1 MESRDLEGALRKT
14 RRPVIDPENV
24 WTYLPMILI
33 YMVFLVALIIY
44 RIGLS
49 WHPWLAPGVVL
60 FLIFVLVILAG
71 AKVDDWWIS
80 NGGVI
85 PSNILLEYK
94 LECAERAKRTVE
106 LYTPMAIVTFW
117 LAYGLFFHA
126 GAEMLVPELMSNA
139 ASLVVFLLVGATNF
153 QLLRK
158 NIMVVVGIS
167 ILIVAISLFVP
178 GPASLASIAN
188 IVVSLHKVTAFS
200 LLYLLTEISN
210 KLRRSPLRNGY
221 SASHVKKL
229 VQTAWIL
236 FAGRFVSLLGWVQIV
251 WVIWILQKQFQR
263 STFISNRRKAEK
275 IEKTYLPVSND
286 RQSSPQ
292 TIDRSFATTAT
303 SPNSVSA
310 PVAYHHQSNG
320 IISGSVPS
328 PLPTTSHSV
337 GRIVSNQTQSYST
350 KIQSPVFSS
359 SQVSNRGMSGRSRY
373 PPRVVPQTGNTKS
386 SRTPKQNHRRK
397 VATPGGSPLDQYG
410 NDGI

>member
-1 MESRDLEGALRKT
+1 MQMESRDLEGALRKT
-14 RRPVIDPENV
+14 RRPVLDPENV

-33 YMVFLVALIIY
+33 YIVFLAALIIY
-44 RIGLS
+44 RVGLS

-60 FLIFVLVILAG
+60 FLIFVLLILGG

-80 NGGVI
+80 NGGII

-106 LYTPMAIVTFW
+106 LYTPMVIVTFW

-139 ASLVVFLLVGATNF
+139 ASLVVFLLVSATNF

-178 GPASLASIAN
+178 GPASLASVAN

-236 FAGRFVSLLGWVQIV
+236 FAGRFVSLLGWAQIV

-275 IEKTYLPVSND
+275 IEKTYSPVSNE

-292 TIDRSFATTAT
+292 TIDRSFAAAPPPP
-303 SPNSVSA
+303 SNSVPT
-310 PVAYHHQSNG
+310 PVAYHHQQSNG

-328 PLPTTSHSV
+328 PSPTASRSV
-337 GRIVSNQTQSYST
+337 GRIVSN
-350 KIQSPVFSS
+350 KIQSSGFSS
-359 SQVSNRGMSGRSRY
+359 SQISNRGLSGRSRY
-373 PPRVVPQTGNTKS
+373 PPRIVPQTGNTKS
-386 SRTPKQNHRRK
+386 SRAPPQQNHRRK
-397 VATPGGSPLDQYG
+397 VASPGGSPLDQYG
-410 NDGI
+410 NGGI

>member
-1 MESRDLEGALRKT
+1 MDTRDLEGALRKT

-24 WTYLPMILI
+24 WTYLPMILV
-33 YMVFLVALIIY
+33 YVVFLAALIIY

-80 NGGVI
+80 NGGAI
-85 PSNILLEYK
+85 PTNILLEYK
-94 LECAERAKRTVE
+94 LERAEKAKRTVE

-117 LAYGLFFHA
+117 LAYGLFFQA

-139 ASLVVFLLVGATNF
+139 ASLVVFLLVSATNF
-153 QLLRK
+153 KILRK

-178 GPASLASIAN
+178 GPASLASVAN
-188 IVVSLHKVTAFS
+188 IVVSLQKVTAFS
-200 LLYLLTEISN
+200 LLYLLTEISS

-221 SASHVKKL
+221 SASHVRKL

-236 FAGRFVSLLGWVQIV
+236 FAGRFVSLLGWAQIV

-263 STFISNRRKAEK
+263 SAFISSNRRKAEK
-275 IEKTYLPVSND
+275 IEETYAPVSNNQQH
-286 RQSSPQ
+286 RQSPQ
-292 TIDRSFATTAT
+292 SIDRSFETTT
-303 SPNSVSA
+303 TTPNSVST
-310 PVAYHHQSNG
+310 PVSYRQPNG

-328 PLPTTSHSV
+328 SSPTPHPI
-337 GRIVSNQTQSYST
+337 GRIVPNHTPSYS
-350 KIQSPVFSS
+350 KIQSPIVPS
-359 SQVSNRGMSGRSRY
+359 SQMSNRGLSGRSRH
-373 PPRVVPQTGNTKS
+373 PPRAIPQTGNTKP
-386 SRTPKQNHRRK
+386 SRKPQQNQRRN
-397 VATPGGSPLDQYG
+397 VASHGGSPLDHYG
-410 NDGI
+410 NNGI

>member
-24 WTYLPMILI
+24 WTYLPMILV
-33 YMVFLVALIIY
+33 YVVFLAALIIY

-60 FLIFVLVILAG
+60 FLIFGLVILAG
-71 AKVDDWWIS
+71 TKVDDWWIS
-80 NGGVI
+80 KGGAI

-94 LECAERAKRTVE
+94 LERAEKAKRTVE

-117 LAYGLFFHA
+117 LAYGLFFQA

-139 ASLVVFLLVGATNF
+139 ASLVVFLLVSATNF
-153 QLLRK
+153 KLLRK

-178 GPASLASIAN
+178 GPASLASVAN
-188 IVVSLHKVTAFS
+188 IIVSLHKVTAFS
-200 LLYLLTEISN
+200 LLYLLTEISS
-210 KLRRSPLRNGY
+210 KLRRSPLPNGY
-221 SASHVKKL
+221 SASHVRKL

-263 STFISNRRKAEK
+263 STFVSNRRKAEK
-275 IEKTYLPVSND
+275 IEETYIPVSNN
-286 RQSSPQ
+286 QQSPQ
-292 TIDRSFATTAT
+292 SIDRTFATTT
-303 SPNSVSA
+303 LTTTTTPNPVST
-310 PVAYHHQSNG
+310 PISYRQPNG

-328 PLPTTSHSV
+328 SPTPQPI
-337 GRIVSNQTQSYST
+337 GRIVSNR
-350 KIQSPVFSS
+350 SPSVPS
-359 SQVSNRGMSGRSRY
+359 SQMSNRGLSGRSRY
-373 PPRVVPQTGNTKS
+373 PPRAAPPTGNIKPTRK
-386 SRTPKQNHRRK
+386 PQQNHRRN
-397 VATPGGSPLDQYG
+397 VASHGGSPLDHYG